1 MTDMDLQVHLQ
12 PAGGAAAVLALTAGR
27 AAGDQG
33 ALAFFS
39 EEAAGE
45 SGRAPAREEE
55 EEEGGA
61 GAGGAGRDAASC
73 LREALLG
80 AGTVKMLLGDQVA
93 GLATVPGA
101 GLSSIYLS
109 HLSALSM
116 WRVPRTEAWR
126 FFGCGRTWKCAGADA
141 TARGAG
147 RVD

>member
-27 AAGDQG
+27 AAGEQG

-39 EEAAGE
+39 EEVAGE

-55 EEEGGA
+55 EGGGGA
-61 GAGGAGRDAASC
+61 GAARRDAGSC

-101 GLSSIYLS
+101 GLSSIFYLS
-109 HLSALSM
+109 VLSIRLVYA
-116 WRVPRTEAWR
+116 
-126 FFGCGRTWKCAGADA
+126 AGALD
-141 TARGAG
+141 
-147 RVD
+147 

>member
-12 PAGGAAAVLALTAGR
+12 PVGGAAAVLALTAGR
-27 AAGDQG
+27 AAGEQG

-39 EEAAGE
+39 EEVAGE

-55 EEEGGA
+55 EEGGGGA
-61 GAGGAGRDAASC
+61 GAARRDAGSC

-101 GLSSIYLS
+101 GLSSIFYLS
-109 HLSALSM
+109 VLSIRL
-116 WRVPRTEAWR
+116 VYV
-126 FFGCGRTWKCAGADA
+126 AGALD
-141 TARGAG
+141 
-147 RVD
+147 